1 MAALLYMYEKLWGR
15 PQSPKWAAQDVDDR
29 ATQPPAGFHA
39 SAAQSLA
46 HILKTSPPWEAAAP
60 EPAEVRAAG
69 CARRRRHQRSCLS
82 PAVPP
87 PATHFGTVPQ
97 PPNRGAECMQVCTSS
112 GLARLDDDAL
122 AVILSFTP
130 EAAARL
136 RLALVCKQVHA
147 HAATQAS
154 QCAATRPPQF

>member
-29 ATQPPAGFHA
+29 AAQPPAGFHA

-46 HILKTSPPWEAAAP
+46 DILKTSPPWEAAPP

-69 CARRRRHQRSCLS
+69 CTRRRSHQRIRLS
-82 PAVPP
+82 PPVLP
-87 PATHFGTVPQ
+87 PATHSCTLPQ
-97 PPNRGAECMQVCTSS
+97 PPSLCAFCKQACTSS
-112 GLARLDDDAL
+112 VLARLDDDAL

-147 HAATQAS
+147 HAAGQAS
-154 QCAATRPPQF
+154 QCSAMCPHQF